1 MSYPTSS
8 YKDIF
13 AISHKNY
20 YCDTCGGK
28 PEKTSAI
35 AVKRYKIEEQLAI
48 TRELLGKL
56 SKQKS
61 RAWIT

>member
-1 MSYPTSS
+1 MASNSTSLTINVEITWIYFYEKHWISLLIRMLSSPTSN

-28 PEKTSAI
+28 PGAE
-35 AVKRYKIEEQLAI
+35 
-48 TRELLGKL
+48 
-56 SKQKS
+56 
-61 RAWIT
+61 

>member
-1 MSYPTSS
+1 MLSYPTSN

-28 PEKTSAI
+28 PGAE
-35 AVKRYKIEEQLAI
+35 
-48 TRELLGKL
+48 
-56 SKQKS
+56 
-61 RAWIT
+61 

>member
-1 MSYPTSS
+1 MASYSASQTINVQITWIYFSEKKNGISLLIRMLSYPTSN

-28 PEKTSAI
+28 PGAE
-35 AVKRYKIEEQLAI
+35 
-48 TRELLGKL
+48 
-56 SKQKS
+56 
-61 RAWIT
+61 